1 MRIACV
7 YAPQIALQAVLRRDH
22 EFSRGEPA
30 GSAPYGDFGTARHPA
45 HPARFARAL
54 AGGAPSREGLARPSE
69 ASGGWWQVGGR
80 RAERTLPGFSGELRA
95 GALALA
101 DGKGERAHIVA
112 FTRAA
117 HCAGV
122 RMGMT
127 VCQARAMA
135 GGQDKLCVLPA
146 SPADTAAAQAALADV
161 GYGFAPCV
169 QSEDDRVFFEVG
181 DLRRLFPS
189 EQALAQAVTA
199 QAARV
204 GLAARVAIAANKG
217 VARVASRAQDIAIVP
232 AGNEAAFL
240 APLPVGIIAE
250 EDLKARLYSWGIRS
264 LGALAHLPKDAVVL
278 RLGEAGA
285 RLWRLAAGCDEEPLA
300 PLPPPDALEEGTEI
314 DYPICELEPLA
325 FVLRSLFDQ
334 AMTRLHGQGLGCAGL
349 TLRFKLDPYGFEVR
363 QVPLAAP
370 TRETSTLLELTRLA
384 LAQRPPSAPVKGVAL
399 LVLPARVRAVQLD
412 LLRPSGPAPE
422 RLAATL
428 ARLSALV
435 GIENLGAPAD
445 VDSFREEAVGLLKW
459 EPWEGSL
466 RPSAPHPPPPPR
478 SLRSASPTLPRW
490 SAAGEAG
497 GLPTRSAETRPDPV
511 TNEPQPPAASR
522 TALAFR
528 RLRPPQELE
537 IIMGRQGPT
546 ALRGKTTT
554 ARILMAAGPYRASG
568 EWWSGAAF
576 SRDYWDVHASDG
588 AVYRVHQDQQSGQW
602 FLDGYYD

>member
-7 YAPQIALQAVLRRDH
+7 YAPQIALQAVLRRDPKL
-22 EFSRGEPA
+22 SRGEPA
-30 GSAPYGDFGTARHPA
+30 DSAPYGDFGTARHPA

-69 ASGGWWQVGGR
+69 ASGVGVGVGGR
-80 RAERTLPGFSGELRA
+80 RAKRTLPGFPGELREDSF
-95 GALALA
+95 ALA
-101 DGKGERAHIVA
+101 DAKGERARIVA

-117 HCAGV
+117 HRVGV
-122 RMGMT
+122 RVGMT

-135 GGQDKLCVLPA
+135 GGPDRLRVLPA

-169 QSEDDRVFFEVG
+169 QSEDDRIFFEVG

-217 VARVASRAQDIAIVP
+217 VARMASRAQDIAIVP
-232 AGNEAAFL
+232 AGGEAAFL
-240 APLPVGIIAE
+240 APLPVRVALLPDD
-250 EDLKARLYSWGIRS
+250 DLEARLSRWGIRS
-264 LGALAHLPKDAVVL
+264 LGALARLPKDAVVL

-300 PLPPPDALEEGTEI
+300 PLPPPDTVEEGTDI

-325 FVLRSLFDQ
+325 FVLRSLLDQ
-334 AMTRLHGQGLGCAGL
+334 VMARLHGRGCAGL
-349 TLRFKLDPYGFEVR
+349 TLRFELDPCGFEVR
-363 QVPLAAP
+363 QIALAAP
-370 TRETSTLLELTRLA
+370 TRESSTLLALARLA

-399 LVLPARVRAVQLD
+399 LVLPARVRSVQLD

-435 GIENLGAPAD
+435 GIENLGAPTE
-445 VDSFREEAVGLLKW
+445 VDSFREEAVA
-459 EPWEGSL
+459 L
-466 RPSAPHPPPPPR
+466 RPY
-478 SLRSASPTLPRW
+478 
-490 SAAGEAG
+490 
-497 GLPTRSAETRPDPV
+497 ETSPDPV
-511 TNEPQPPAASR
+511 TYELPPR
-522 TALAFR
+522 TLALAFR
-528 RLRPPQELE
+528 RFRPPQKLE

-568 EWWSGAAF
+568 EWWSGEGF

>member
-1 MRIACV
+1 
-7 YAPQIALQAVLRRDH
+7 
-22 EFSRGEPA
+22 
-30 GSAPYGDFGTARHPA
+30 
-45 HPARFARAL
+45 
-54 AGGAPSREGLARPSE
+54 
-69 ASGGWWQVGGR
+69 
-80 RAERTLPGFSGELRA
+80 LRA

-459 EPWEGSL
+459 EPWEGSQ
-466 RPSAPHPPPPPR
+466 
-478 SLRSASPTLPRW
+478 TLPRW

>member
-7 YAPQIALQAVLRRDH
+7 YAPQIALQAVLRRDP
-22 EFSRGEPA
+22 E
-30 GSAPYGDFGTARHPA
+30 
-45 HPARFARAL
+45 L
-54 AGGAPSREGLARPSE
+54 REG
-69 ASGGWWQVGGR
+69 
-80 RAERTLPGFSGELRA
+80 F
-95 GALALA
+95 LALA
-101 DGKGERAHIVA
+101 DAKGERARIVA

-117 HCAGV
+117 HRAGV
-122 RMGMT
+122 RLGMT

-135 GGQDKLCVLPA
+135 GGQEKLRVFPV

-161 GYGFAPCV
+161 GYGFAPRV
-169 QSEDDRVFFEVG
+169 QSEDDRIFFEVG

-204 GLAARVAIAANKG
+204 GLATRVAIAASKG
-217 VARVASRAQDIAIVP
+217 VARVASRAQDLAIVP
-232 AGNEAAFL
+232 AGGEAAFL
-240 APLPVGIIAE
+240 APLPVRVALLPDD
-250 EDLKARLYSWGIRS
+250 DLAARLSRWGIRS
-264 LGALAHLPKDAVVL
+264 LGALAHLPRDAVVL

-300 PLPPPDALEEGTEI
+300 PLPPPDAVEEGTEI

-325 FVLRSLFDQ
+325 FVLRSLLDQ
-334 AMTRLHGQGLGCAGL
+334 AMTRLHGRALACAGL
-349 TLRFKLDPYGFEVR
+349 TLRFKLDPCGFEVR

-370 TRETSTLLELTRLA
+370 TRETSTLLELARLA

-399 LVLPARVRAVQLD
+399 LVLPAQVRAVQLD

-422 RLAATL
+422 RLATTL

-435 GIENLGAPAD
+435 GIESLGAPAE
-445 VDSFREEAVGLLKW
+445 VDSFREEAVA
-459 EPWEGSL
+459 L
-466 RPSAPHPPPPPR
+466 RPY
-478 SLRSASPTLPRW
+478 
-490 SAAGEAG
+490 
-497 GLPTRSAETRPDPV
+497 ETRPDSV
-511 TNEPQPPAASR
+511 TNELPPR
-522 TALAFR
+522 TLALAFR
-528 RLRPPQELE
+528 RFQPPQELE

-546 ALRGKTTT
+546 ALRGKATT

-568 EWWSGAAF
+568 EWWSGEGF
-576 SRDYWDVHASDG
+576 SRDYWDVYASDG

>member
-1 MRIACV
+1 MPSQGRYYHFHA
-7 YAPQIALQAVLRRDH
+7 ATASGGQ
-22 EFSRGEPA
+22 SRGEPA
-30 GSAPYGDFGTARHPA
+30 GPSGRTAHPA

-54 AGGAPSREGLARPSE
+54 AGGAPSREGL
-69 ASGGWWQVGGR
+69 G
-80 RAERTLPGFSGELRA
+80 TLPGFPGELRA

-101 DGKGERAHIVA
+101 DAKGERARIVA

-117 HCAGV
+117 HRAGV
-122 RMGMT
+122 RVGMT

-135 GGQDKLCVLPA
+135 GGQGKLRVLPA

-161 GYGFAPCV
+161 GYCFAPRV
-169 QSEDDRVFFEVG
+169 QHEEDRIFFEVG

-189 EQALAQAVTA
+189 EQALAQSVTA

-204 GLAARVAIAANKG
+204 GLATRVAIAANKG

-232 AGNEAAFL
+232 VGGEAVFL
-240 APLPVGIIAE
+240 APLPVGMALITNN
-250 EDLKARLYSWGIRS
+250 DLAARLSRWGIRS

-285 RLWRLAAGCDEEPLA
+285 RLWRLASGCDEEPLA
-300 PLPPPDALEEGTEI
+300 PLPPPDAIEEGTEI

-325 FVLRSLFDQ
+325 FVLRSLLDQ
-334 AMTRLHGQGLGCAGL
+334 AMTRLQGRGLGCAEL
-349 TLRFKLDPYGFEVR
+349 TLRFKLDPCGFDVR

-370 TRETSTLLELTRLA
+370 TRETSTLLELARLA

-399 LVLPARVRAVQLD
+399 LVLPAQVRAVQLD

-435 GIENLGAPAD
+435 GIENLGAPVEAN
-445 VDSFREEAVGLLKW
+445 SFREEAVAVQPYK
-459 EPWEGSL
+459 
-466 RPSAPHPPPPPR
+466 
-478 SLRSASPTLPRW
+478 
-490 SAAGEAG
+490 
-497 GLPTRSAETRPDPV
+497 TRPDPV
-511 TNEPQPPAASR
+511 MSEPQQPTVEGR

-528 RLRPPQELE
+528 RFQPPQELE
-537 IIMGRQGPT
+537 IIMGRQGPS
-546 ALRGKTTT
+546 ALRGKATT

-568 EWWSGAAF
+568 EWWSGEGF

>member
-7 YAPQIALQAVLRRDH
+7 YAPQIALQAVLRRD
-22 EFSRGEPA
+22 R
-30 GSAPYGDFGTARHPA
+30 
-45 HPARFARAL
+45 
-54 AGGAPSREGLARPSE
+54 
-69 ASGGWWQVGGR
+69 
-80 RAERTLPGFSGELRA
+80 ELRE

-101 DGKGERAHIVA
+101 DGKGERARIVA

-117 HCAGV
+117 HRAGV
-122 RMGMT
+122 RLGMT

-135 GGQDKLCVLPA
+135 GGQEKLRVFPA

-161 GYGFAPCV
+161 GYGFAPRV
-169 QSEDDRVFFEVG
+169 QSEDDRIFFEVG

-204 GLAARVAIAANKG
+204 GLAARVAIAASKG
-217 VARVASRAQDIAIVP
+217 VARVSSRAQDIAIVP
-232 AGNEAAFL
+232 AGGEAAFL
-240 APLPVGIIAE
+240 APLPVGIITND
-250 EDLKARLYSWGIRS
+250 DLETRLSRWGIRS
-264 LGALAHLPKDAVVL
+264 LGALARLPQDAVVL

-300 PLPPPDALEEGTEI
+300 PLPPPDAVEEGTEI

-325 FVLRSLFDQ
+325 FVLRSLLDQ
-334 AMTRLHGQGLGCAGL
+334 AMTRLQGRGCAGL
-349 TLRFKLDPYGFEVR
+349 TLRFKLDPCGFEVR
-363 QVPLAAP
+363 QVSLAAP

-384 LAQRPPSAPVKGVAL
+384 LTQRPPSAPVVGVAL
-399 LVLPARVRAVQLD
+399 LVLPAQVRAVQLD

-435 GIENLGAPAD
+435 GIENLGAPAE
-445 VDSFREEAVGLLKW
+445 VDSFREEAVGLG
-459 EPWEGSL
+459 PY
-466 RPSAPHPPPPPR
+466 
-478 SLRSASPTLPRW
+478 
-490 SAAGEAG
+490 
-497 GLPTRSAETRPDPV
+497 ETRPDPV

-528 RLRPPQELE
+528 RFRPPQELE

-546 ALRGKTTT
+546 ALRGKATT

-568 EWWSGAAF
+568 EWWSGEGF

>member
-7 YAPQIALQAVLRRDH
+7 YAPQIALQAVLRRD
-22 EFSRGEPA
+22 R
-30 GSAPYGDFGTARHPA
+30 
-45 HPARFARAL
+45 
-54 AGGAPSREGLARPSE
+54 
-69 ASGGWWQVGGR
+69 
-80 RAERTLPGFSGELRA
+80 ELRE

-101 DGKGERAHIVA
+101 DGKGERARIVA

-117 HCAGV
+117 HRAGV
-122 RMGMT
+122 RLGMT

-135 GGQDKLCVLPA
+135 GGQEKLRVFPA

-161 GYGFAPCV
+161 GYGFAPRV
-169 QSEDDRVFFEVG
+169 QSEDDRIFFEVG

-204 GLAARVAIAANKG
+204 GLAARVAIAASKG
-217 VARVASRAQDIAIVP
+217 VARVSSRAQDIAIVP
-232 AGNEAAFL
+232 AGGEAAFL
-240 APLPVGIIAE
+240 APLPVGIITND
-250 EDLKARLYSWGIRS
+250 DLETRLSRWGIRS
-264 LGALAHLPKDAVVL
+264 LGALARLPKDAVVL

-300 PLPPPDALEEGTEI
+300 PLPPPDAVEEGTEI

-325 FVLRSLFDQ
+325 FVLRSLLDQ
-334 AMTRLHGQGLGCAGL
+334 AMTRLQGRGCAGL
-349 TLRFKLDPYGFEVR
+349 TLRFKLDPCGFEVR
-363 QVPLAAP
+363 QVSLAAP

-384 LAQRPPSAPVKGVAL
+384 LTQRPPSAPVVGVAL
-399 LVLPARVRAVQLD
+399 LVLPAQVRAVQLD

-435 GIENLGAPAD
+435 GIENLGAPAE

-459 EPWEGSL
+459 EPWEGSQ
-466 RPSAPHPPPPPR
+466 
-478 SLRSASPTLPRW
+478 TLPRW
-490 SAAGEAG
+490 SAAGGAG
-497 GLPTRSAETRPDPV
+497 GLPTRSDETRPDPV

-528 RLRPPQELE
+528 RFRPPQELE

-546 ALRGKTTT
+546 ALRGKATT

-568 EWWSGAAF
+568 EWWSGEGF

>member
-7 YAPQIALQAVLRRDH
+7 YAPQIALQAVLRRD
-22 EFSRGEPA
+22 P
-30 GSAPYGDFGTARHPA
+30 
-45 HPARFARAL
+45 
-54 AGGAPSREGLARPSE
+54 
-69 ASGGWWQVGGR
+69 
-80 RAERTLPGFSGELRA
+80 ELRED
-95 GALALA
+95 ALALA
-101 DGKGERAHIVA
+101 DAKGERARIVA

-117 HCAGV
+117 HRAGV
-122 RMGMT
+122 RLGMT

-135 GGQDKLCVLPA
+135 GGQDRLRVLPA

-161 GYGFAPCV
+161 GYGFAPRV
-169 QSEDDRVFFEVG
+169 QSEDDRIFFEVG

-204 GLAARVAIAANKG
+204 GLATRVAIAASKG

-232 AGNEAAFL
+232 AGGEAAFL
-240 APLPVGIIAE
+240 APLPVGMALTDD
-250 EDLKARLYSWGIRS
+250 DLAARLSRWGIRS

-459 EPWEGSL
+459 EPWEGSQ
-466 RPSAPHPPPPPR
+466 
-478 SLRSASPTLPRW
+478 TLPRW